1 MKICQQIVL
10 RVFLGLNVAGLLNG
24 CTMMRDNMAKTTTD
38 YNLVVEKAQNEMLLL
53 NIVRASKRRPM
64 YFTSLS
70 SLRGKMTYSFGTGST
85 IPFGKIGTGTN
96 GSYSVTPS
104 VSYSNSP
111 EFDLAVLDSKKFTCG
126 IMTPVP
132 MKTIEYY
139 WQQGWPEEILLYLFI
154 HRLEIKDANGTTEK
168 LKNYPLNQVEFKKF
182 KRFIQKMKW
191 DIVEASV
198 RHKLIGKV
206 DANDA
211 LKLDK
216 LVEVQ
221 KAGLMLREGTEK
233 DKKELCLNQIEYVFT
248 CMDPNDPN
256 VKPIEF
262 VADSQSGNIGD
273 KSSNKVYLRSPE
285 AILYYLGELVRVE
298 NSKTGFM
305 LMLYEDGPYPA
316 KLFYALKVTTNDK
329 AHCVSVDYEGDRYV
343 IPQVPDSNGYCTDHS
358 MHVLSLVS
366 QLIGLQ
372 KEVEETPVTGVVSV
386 IGQ

>member
-1 MKICQQIVL
+1 MEVKTMKIDRQIIL

-24 CTMMRDNMAKTTTD
+24 CTMLRDNMAKTTTD
-38 YNLVVEKAQNEMLLL
+38 YNLVVEKAHNEMLLL

-132 MKTIEYY
+132 MKIIEYY
-139 WQQGWPEEILLYLFI
+139 WSQGWPKEMLLHLFI
-154 HRLEIKDANGTTEK
+154 ERIEMQDEADKVRTY
-168 LKNYPLNQVEFKKF
+168 KNDPESPEYFNDFQSIVYNA
-182 KRFIQKMKW
+182 RW
-191 DIVEASV
+191 DINEVNIPP
-198 RHKLIGKV
+198 IGEV
-206 DANDA
+206 NANDA
-211 LKLDK
+211 LVLKN

-221 KAGLMLREGTEK
+221 KAGLILRPSKEK
-233 DKKELCLNQIEYVFT
+233 DRKELCLSQTEYVFE
-248 CMDPNDPN
+248 CNDVPLA
-256 VKPIEF
+256 VG
-262 VADSQSGNIGD
+262 SQLGG
-273 KSSNKVYLRSPE
+273 KSRIYLRSPE
-285 AILYYLGELVRVE
+285 AILYYLGELVRVGNKDPNISE
-298 NSKTGFM
+298 IDFCDEHG
-305 LMLYEDGPYPA
+305 LHPA
-316 KLFYALKVTTNDK
+316 KLFYAYKTAINDK
-329 AHCVSVDYEGDRYV
+329 TPCCVSVVYEGVRYI
-343 IPQVPDSNGYCTDHS
+343 IPQAPNSNEGYCSDRS

-372 KEVEETPVTGVVSV
+372 REVEEMPTTSVVSI